1 MKRCIGVIGIIVENR
16 EKIAPRVNAYLSKY
30 GEIIIGRMGVP
41 YEARGINI
49 ITIIVD
55 GTTDEIG
62 ALTGKLGMLQKVKV
76 KSALVRV

>member
-16 EKIAPRVNAYLSKY
+16 EKVAPRVNAYLSEY

-41 YEARGINI
+41 YEARDINI

-62 ALTGKLGMLQKVKV
+62 ALTGKLGMLKKVKV

>member
-1 MKRCIGVIGIIVENR
+1 MKRCIGVIGIIVEDR
-16 EKIAPRVNAYLSKY
+16 ERVAPKVNACLSEY

-41 YEARGINI
+41 YKARGINI

-62 ALTGKLGMLQKVKV
+62 ALTGKLGMLKKVKV
-76 KSALVRV
+76 KSALVKI